1 MQKILQ
7 HYLRRLTNLTGNNR
21 SLLLL
26 RLISDQTIDL
36 HELDFLENQP
46 SFSLIEGLIAR
57 KGKQT
62 LCAQLDPRNA
72 KNNEVSKRL
81 KKIQRI
87 EQFIFE
93 ERGARD
99 LYVGWPFVRGKFS
112 DGTLVRC
119 PLMFFPVALQV
130 ENGEW
135 QLMLRKDVN
144 LTLNKTFLLA
154 YAYFNQVKIEDSLI
168 EGVID
173 DFDPDSRVFRTMLYQ
188 MLKDSPIE
196 LNFNQENFVD
206 RLQSFENYKKS
217 ELEADSEPGLLKLYP
232 EAVLGIFPQAGSYLV
247 PDYVQLLEETQVSD
261 IDSFFTSRSDAEDI
275 AGIGQAGSSRY
286 FLNKVK
292 EEVTFTP
299 FPLDAFQ
306 ENALKAVKK
315 GNSLVVQGPPGTG
328 KSQLICNLVSDFMA
342 RGKRVLL
349 VCQKRAALDVVYS
362 RLREMEFASFVA
374 LVHDFKNDRKS
385 IYEQIDAQIEK
396 LNEYQ
401 QKNNSLD
408 AIQLE
413 RTFLQASRRI
423 DQITDELEEFKAAL
437 FDDQECGLAIKEL
450 YLTSDLSAPT
460 LSLRQEY
467 KFFPFPAVPE
477 FLRKL
482 KAYVGYATNFE
493 DQEYPW
499 RNRKDFSGLN
509 VGALPSIKEV
519 IEEIPA
525 FQRELG
531 ERSKPIVGTSLEFET
546 LETLHSRAEKVREM
560 LKLLKPHKVYDYF
573 RHRVREDRPLV
584 LLWLNNME
592 KNTLSCFAGEG
603 PENSLTLDQVGK
615 FQATLERARH
625 SRKGL
630 IGGLR
635 WSLFSKDKKW
645 IQEVVERN
653 GLSKEKEQLQILEA
667 KLDNRL
673 NLEHNLT
680 KLRENKNLSEIPDTN
695 IEGDFQAWFA
705 LQKDASK
712 AYEIFLELRN
722 FKEYFNFDKLTYRE
736 LVEQVENLLV
746 LAQEMSPKRTEWEL
760 QLTKGQVGY
769 LLNDPEAKDRY
780 LRSLDRDFED
790 LCDYDRLRK
799 SFTIEEEKLVEKLW
813 EETEDRSWEAMETLF
828 QNSLRLAWI
837 NHIETKYP
845 VLRSV
850 SSQKFDR
857 LIQELQQAVTDKQT
871 SSREIVLLRAR
882 EQTYDN
888 LEFNRLNNRVTY
900 RDLQHQ
906 VTKKKKIWPIRK
918 VIGQF
923 SDELFQLLPCWMA
936 SPESVSAIFPMEEM
950 FDVIIFD
957 EASQCFAER
966 GIPAMYRGKQV
977 VVVGDDKQLSPNDL
991 YKVRWEEDDTEEVPA
1006 LEVDSLLQLA
1016 SQHLMQVQ
1024 LNGHY
1029 RSRSLEL
1036 IDFSNHQFYRG
1047 QLRLLPDREDL
1058 NQDEP
1063 AIRYH
1068 KVDGVW
1074 ENNANVKEAQAV
1086 IDLVK
1091 SIQEEAPNKTVG
1103 VVTFN
1108 ARQQSAVLDILEEEQ
1123 QNGIALPP
1131 DFFVKNIENVQ
1142 GDERDIIIF
1151 STAYGPNA
1159 KGKVMMNFG
1168 ALNTVKGENRLNVA
1182 ITRARQRIYMVTSI
1196 WPKDLRTEGL
1206 KNDGP
1211 KLLKAYLQYAL
1222 DVSEGRFKAQL
1233 PSQNRY
1239 QDSAYL
1245 KEKIRQEMGNHGAPA
1260 ELAADLPFADLTVRK
1275 GETFHGVLLTD
1286 DDLYHQSPSVKD
1298 SHVYLPFTFE
1308 DKRWPYRFVFSRNYW
1323 KDPAQEEE
1331 RLIRYLNVVD
1341 GTD

>member
-46 SFSLIEGLIAR
+46 SFSLIEGLIGQ

-72 KNNEVSKRL
+72 TNNEVSKRL

-119 PLMFFPVALQV
+119 PLLFFPVALEVAQG
-130 ENGEW
+130 NW
-135 QLMLRKDVN
+135 QLALRKDVN
-144 LTLNKTFLLA
+144 ITLNKTFLLA
-154 YAYFNQVKIEDSLI
+154 YAYFNQVKLDDGLI

-188 MLKDSPIE
+188 MLKESPIE

-206 RLQSFENYKKS
+206 RLQSFEHFKKS
-217 ELEADSEPGLLKLYP
+217 ELDAETEPGLLKLFP

-247 PDYVQLLEETQVSD
+247 PDYVHLLEESQVSD
-261 IDSFFTSRSDAEDI
+261 IDAFFTSRSDAEDV

-342 RGKRVLL
+342 RGKRVLI
-349 VCQKRAALDVVYS
+349 VCQKRAALDVVYN
-362 RLREMEFASFVA
+362 RLREMEFATFVA

-413 RTFLQASRRI
+413 RTFLQSSRRI
-423 DQITDELEEFKAAL
+423 DQITDELEEFKTAL
-437 FDDQECGLAIKEL
+437 YDDEECGLPIKEL

-467 KFFPFPAVPE
+467 KFFTFPELPE
-477 FLRKL
+477 LLRKL
-482 KAYVGYATNFE
+482 KAYVGYAAAFE
-493 DQEYPW
+493 EAEYPW
-499 RNRKDFSGLN
+499 RNRKDFSDLD
-509 VGALPSIKEV
+509 VGDLQSLKALIS
-519 IEEIPA
+519 EIPTR
-525 FQRELG
+525 QQELG
-531 ERSKPIVGTSLEFET
+531 ERSKAIVGTALEFET
-546 LETLHSRAEKVREM
+546 LENLDGRAEKVREM
-560 LKLLKPHKVYDYF
+560 LRLLKPAKVYEYF

-603 PENSLTLDQVGK
+603 PENTLTLDQVGK

-630 IGGLR
+630 VGGLR
-635 WSLFSKDKKW
+635 WSLFNKDKKW
-645 IQEVVERN
+645 INEIVDKN
-653 GLSKEKEQLQILEA
+653 GLNREKDKLQILEA

-680 KLRENKNLSEIPDTN
+680 KLRENKNLTEIPDTK

-722 FKEYFNFDKLTYRE
+722 FKEYFSFDKLGYRE
-736 LVEQVENLLV
+736 LVDKVEDLLT
-746 LAQEMSPKRTEWEL
+746 LARETPPMRTTWEL
-760 QLTKGQVGY
+760 QLTKSQIGY
-769 LLNDPEAKDRY
+769 LLNDVEAEDRY
-780 LRSLDRDFED
+780 LRSIDRDFED
-790 LCDYDRLRK
+790 LCDYDRLKK
-799 SFTIEEEKLVEKLW
+799 SFTLEEEKLVDKLW
-813 EETEDRSWEAMETLF
+813 EETEDRSWEAIEGLF
-828 QNSLRLAWI
+828 QNSIRLAWI

-857 LIQELQQAVTDKQT
+857 LIQELQQAVSDKQT

-888 LEFNRLNNRVTY
+888 LEYNRLNNRVTY

-950 FDVIIFD
+950 FDVVIFD

-966 GIPAMYRGKQV
+966 GVPAMYRGKQV

-991 YKVRWEEDDTEEVPA
+991 YKARWEEDDTEEEPA
-1006 LEVDSLLQLA
+1006 LEVDSLLQLSA
-1016 SQHLMQVQ
+1016 QHLMQVQ

-1058 NQDEP
+1058 NQNEP

-1074 ENNANVKEAQAV
+1074 ENNVNLKEAQAV
-1086 IDLVK
+1086 MDLVTT
-1091 SIQEEAPNKTVG
+1091 IQQETPDKTVG

-1108 ARQQSAVLDILEEEQ
+1108 ARQQSAVLDLLEEAQ
-1123 QNGIALPP
+1123 QAGSPLPP

-1182 ITRARQRIYMVTSI
+1182 ITRARERIHMVTSV
-1196 WPKDLRTEGL
+1196 WPKDLRTDDL

-1222 DVSEGRFKAQL
+1222 DVSEGRFKAKMPTQEGYGEA
-1233 PSQNRY
+1233 S
-1239 QDSAYL
+1239 YL
-1245 KEKIRQEMGNHGAPA
+1245 KERLKQDLGTNGTSA
-1260 ELAADLPFADLTVRK
+1260 ELATDLPFADLTV
-1275 GETFHGVLLTD
+1275 
-1286 DDLYHQSPSVKD
+1286 
-1298 SHVYLPFTFE
+1298 
-1308 DKRWPYRFVFSRNYW
+1308 
-1323 KDPAQEEE
+1323 
-1331 RLIRYLNVVD
+1331 
-1341 GTD
+1341 